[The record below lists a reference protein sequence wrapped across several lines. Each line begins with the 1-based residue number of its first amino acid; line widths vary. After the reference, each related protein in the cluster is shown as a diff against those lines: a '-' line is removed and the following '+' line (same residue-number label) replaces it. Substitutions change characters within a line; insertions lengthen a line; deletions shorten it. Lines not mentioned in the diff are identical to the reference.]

1 MPSGPDV
8 SLMFCVKIQNID
20 RARFHISGEELDLYF
35 FVKGDRYV
43 EIK

>member
-8 SLMFCVKIQNID
+8 SLIFCVKIQNID
-20 RARFHISGEELDLYF
+20 RARFHIPGEELDLYF
-35 FVKGDRYV
+35 FVKGDWYV